1 MITAAEIQM
10 IRNFDPGA
18 VLPGIDTMTGNPYAT
33 STLLD
38 VTKITQNSTAP
49 YFYTPSNNSV
59 TVTQAGAVLSG
70 INFGTATVDI
80 SANNVT
86 IEDCTFTGT
95 TGYYAVLQT
104 GTSSGATVDNC
115 TFTGTKSPTE
125 GNVWIGSTQ
134 GSMTIEDN
142 TFLNSPTDAIDMH
155 GGVVTGNYFSG
166 AGYLPGAHADAI
178 WVPSSTGTTITDN
191 FIDGTT
197 NADSPA
203 NQNSDL
209 RLTNEEGNLSN
220 VTVSG
225 NYLLGGAY
233 TVEAGSTNTTYTI
246 SNVSIANNYIGFD
259 TDGPYYPTTDTGI
272 SETGTTI
279 VDFTNPTPSIE
290 AQAAYQAPTT
300 NVISATS
307 AGATASGSAPTT
319 ILGNDLPG
327 AHLFAGAGETNFVP
341 GPDQYLFTGRDA
353 NILTYLAMSDGGDTV
368 SSFDPAKDVIDLSNI
383 DANITTPG
391 LQSFTF
397 IGTAAFDGG
406 AEVRYQQDPTTDVTY
421 VQAALAGDISADFTI
436 TIEGLVTLTA
446 ANFALTPAQSSADLA
461 AGAAL
466 TYTKVATATGA
477 PTEYAYSNVQ
487 NKTYTSYE
495 SFSGSSGLAADDLNR
510 SSSASGSSTTTNQ
523 SNTTTDDL
531 VLYAPSM
538 TVTRGGGSESLQ
550 IGTGGADPLSYHP
563 VETIDARTS
572 GSEQFIFGAGF
583 GNETINGFEVSGAT
597 PDTIDLASSSFSYL
611 TSGMSQAQDL
621 AAVLAQASSSASG
634 LTIVD
639 SDGDSLTL
647 TGVTAAM
654 VAADPSM
661 FDFT

>member
-10 IRNFDPGA
+10 VRSFDPGG
-18 VLPGIDTMTGNPYAT
+18 VLPGIDTMTGNPYAA

-38 VTKITQNSTAP
+38 VTKLTHNSSAP
-49 YFYTPSNNSV
+49 YFYTPSNNTV

-80 SANNVT
+80 GANNVT

-178 WVPSSTGTTITDN
+178 WVTDSTGTTITDN

-209 RLTNEEGNLSN
+209 RLTNELGNLSN

-225 NYLLGGAY
+225 NFLLGGAY
-233 TVEAGSTNTTYTI
+233 TIEAGSTNTTYTV
-246 SNVSIANNYIGFD
+246 SNVSIANNYIGFNSY
-259 TDGPYYPTTDTGI
+259 GPFYPPTAGV
-272 SETGTTI
+272 SETGNTI
-279 VDFTNPTPSIE
+279 VDFTNPAPSTQ

-300 NVISATS
+300 NVVSATTS
-307 AGATASGSAPTT
+307 SVWAIASGSTPTT
-319 ILGNDLPG
+319 VFGNGIVGEDL
-327 AHLFAGAGETNFVP
+327 GAGTGETIFV
-341 GPDQYLFTGRDA
+341 GGAGTQHLYGGQGA
-353 NILTYLAMSDGGDTV
+353 NIFTYLAVSDGGDTL
-368 SSFDPAKDVIDLSNI
+368 SNFDPAKDVIDLSHI

-406 AEVRYQQDPTTDVTY
+406 AEVRYQQNPTTGVTY

-436 TIEGLVTLTA
+436 TIEGLVSLAA

-466 TYTKVATATGA
+466 THGKVQTAAGA
-477 PTEYAYSNVQ
+477 PTEYTYSNVQ
-487 NKTYTSYE
+487 GRAYTTYD
-495 SFSGSSGLAADDLNR
+495 SFDGSSGVAADDLNL
-510 SSSASGSSTTTNQ
+510 STTANA
-523 SNTTTDDL
+523 L

-550 IGTGGADPLSYHP
+550 IRTGGADPLSYHP
-563 VETIDARTS
+563 VETINATTS
-572 GSEQFIFGAGF
+572 GDEQFIFSAGF

-597 PDTIDLASSSFSYL
+597 PDTIDLATSSFSYL
-611 TSGMSQAQDL
+611 TAGMSQAQDL
-621 AAVLAQASSSASG
+621 AAVLAQASSSVSG
-634 LTIVD
+634 LTISD